1 MKRFYFFVT
10 MLAFALLAKAQYQF
24 PNSDFESDFVSAY
37 PSKGYTEPQGWHGYA
52 TLDAGIF
59 TSAGRSG
66 SKLVASNDV
75 HEGSTGSHSVCVTA
89 TDILSVIA
97 NGVMTNGQIYSHS
110 ITATNGKSN
119 YNFSDQTNAG
129 NTSTY
134 GDNDQFYT
142 SFTGRPD
149 YMKVWLKFVPA
160 GEDNGNA
167 RVSVYL
173 HKDGTVMYD
182 PTDNVADFSIVVA
195 HAEETIP
202 TNDGAW
208 TQYTIPFDYD
218 GEGQYDGS
226 AAPALILATFSTNET
241 PGKGA
246 DGDSLYIDDIEMVY
260 LSELKYA
267 TYNGEEIT
275 FTDGAAKVS
284 IDEDWKYNAELF
296 ECVADGVA
304 ATIEIDEPT
313 EENGNVLTITVKG
326 DNISA
331 DETNYHTYTV
341 QFAATEESE
350 ATTKIYTDELVVSV
364 NGETLDPMETS
375 VTVEYLEDGN
385 INFALENFVL
395 EIDGSELAVGNIEV
409 DGIELSD
416 VDGEEYKTFSF
427 DGTIRVTGGDLEGV
441 TMWWGPWLGDV
452 PIVMEGKITDDK
464 LYVTI
469 GIALSSLGMDIDVV
483 FGSDFEAEEPEELTI
498 TYTDE
503 LVVTVNGETL
513 DPMETSVTV
522 EYLDDGSINFVLNN
536 FVLEIEGSELAV
548 GNIEVD
554 GIELSDVDGEE
565 YKTFSFDG
573 TIRVTRGD
581 LEGVTMWWGP
591 WLGDV
596 PIVMEGKITDDKL
609 YVTIGIA
616 LSSLGMDIDV
626 VFGSDFEE
634 YVEPDLTLHATWDG
648 EEIADGAVISGS
660 YDPERLVITESEGT
674 IVVTDYDN
682 EICMLTITITAQ
694 NDESNSIVYHIT
706 FTTPTGVNDILCTP
720 SNEAIYDLSGRRIA
734 GKSQKGVYVIGGK
747 KVLVK

>member
-1 MKRFYFFVT
+1 MKRSYFFVT

-52 TLDAGIF
+52 TLDANIL
-59 TSAGRSG
+59 TSGGRSG

-75 HEGSTGSHSVCVTA
+75 HDGSTGSHSVCVTA
-89 TDILSVIA
+89 TDILNIIA

-110 ITATNGKSN
+110 ITATNGTSN
-119 YNFSDQTNAG
+119 YNFSDQNNAG
-129 NTSTY
+129 DASTY

-160 GEDNGNA
+160 GEGNGDA

-195 HAEETIP
+195 HAEEAIP

-218 GEGQYDGS
+218 GDGQYDGS

-275 FTDGAAKVS
+275 FTDGEASVEK
-284 IDEDWKYNAELF
+284 EKYDAELL
-296 ECVADGVA
+296 ECIADGVG
-304 ATIEIDEPT
+304 ATVELDEPT
-313 EENGNVLTITVKG
+313 KDNGYVLTITVKG
-326 DNISA
+326 DNISE
-331 DETNYHTYTV
+331 DETNYHTYTI
-341 QFAATEESE
+341 QFAVPEVER
-350 ATTKIYTDELVVSV
+350 
-364 NGETLDPMETS
+364 
-375 VTVEYLEDGN
+375 TV
-385 INFALENFVL
+385 I
-395 EIDGSELAVGNIEV
+395 
-409 DGIELSD
+409 
-416 VDGEEYKTFSF
+416 
-427 DGTIRVTGGDLEGV
+427 
-441 TMWWGPWLGDV
+441 
-452 PIVMEGKITDDK
+452 
-464 LYVTI
+464 
-469 GIALSSLGMDIDVV
+469 
-483 FGSDFEAEEPEELTI
+483 
-498 TYTDE
+498 YTDE

-536 FVLEIEGSELAV
+536 FVLDIDGSELAV

-554 GIELSDVDGEE
+554 GIELNGADGEE
-565 YKTFSFDG
+565 YGTFSFDG
-573 TIRVTRGD
+573 TVRVTRGD
-581 LEGVTMWWGP
+581 LEGVAMWWGP
-591 WLGDV
+591 LLGDV

-634 YVEPDLTLHATWDG
+634 YVEPDLALHATWDG
-648 EEIADGAVISGS
+648 EEIADGAVINGS
-660 YDPERLVITESEGT
+660 YDPEKLVITESEGT
-674 IVVTDYDN
+674 IVETDYDN
-682 EICMLTITITAQ
+682 EICMLTITITAL
-694 NDESNSIVYHIT
+694 NDESNSIAYHIT
-706 FTTPTGVNDILCTP
+706 FTTPTAVNDILCTP
-720 SNEAIYDLSGRRIA
+720 SDEAIYDLLGRRIA